1 MADYGYGDA
10 APDSA
15 KYGYGDAAPDHDPY
29 GYGDARP
36 DTDVYGYGDAR
47 PDDAAMYGYGDD
59 ETYQT
64 GYNDDPSSSGG
75 AMQPDHHRSRRSHGR
90 NKSDDASVHSAATAE
105 SYGDYGDDPD
115 PQQPRR
121 QRYRRR
127 GSVTKYS
134 LDAQETVQKEY
145 EQNDHIINQFR
156 ELQAIPQ
163 SPMPMDT
170 SYPDSPMQADVDEG
184 HHHHHHH
191 KDHKKQK
198 EKKRGLR
205 RFTIGF

>member
-15 KYGYGDAAPDHDPY
+15 KYGYGDATPDPY

-36 DTDVYGYGDAR
+36 DTDAYGHGDAK

-59 ETYQT
+59 TYET
-64 GYNDDPSSSGG
+64 GYNDRSTGNT
-75 AMQPDHHRSRRSHGR
+75 MQPDQRSHR
-90 NKSDDASVHSAATAE
+90 RHQHQHPARYKSDDNMSVQSAATAE
-105 SYGDYGDDPD
+105 SYGDYGDEPD

-145 EQNDHIINQFR
+145 DEHDHILNQFR
-156 ELQAIPQ
+156 ELKDIPP
-163 SPMPMDT
+163 SPMTMD
-170 SYPDSPMQADVDEG
+170 SAPDSPLQGDDDLIVNLPDAKGD
-184 HHHHHHH
+184 
-191 KDHKKQK
+191 KKK
-198 EKKRGLR
+198 GKRKGLR